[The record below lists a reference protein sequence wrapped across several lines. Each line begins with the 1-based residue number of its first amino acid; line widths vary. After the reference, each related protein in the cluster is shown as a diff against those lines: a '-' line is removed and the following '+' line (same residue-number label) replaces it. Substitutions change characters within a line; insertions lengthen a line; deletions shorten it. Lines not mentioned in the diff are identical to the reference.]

1 MGKEEAVMEIIKRLL
16 MEYPMPKTALTHKTP
31 FELLVATILSAQS
44 TDVQIN
50 KITRDLF
57 LKYRGPGDYV
67 KVSQEELEQD
77 IRSSG
82 FFRQKAKNIKATS
95 LMIIEEFGG
104 EVPRS
109 MEELTRLPGVAR
121 KTANIVLSNA
131 FGIHEGIA
139 VDTHVKRLS
148 GRLGLSKQKDPNKI
162 EQDLLKIV
170 PKDYWR
176 DFSHILIYH
185 GRNVCQARKPLHERC
200 VLYDLCPSRK
210 SCK

>member
-1 MGKEEAVMEIIKRLL
+1 MGEKDEIVMEITRRLL
-16 MEYPMPKTALTHKTP
+16 KEYPMQRTALLHNDP
-31 FELLVATILSAQS
+31 FQLLVATILSAQS

-57 LKYRGPGDYV
+57 KKYKGPADYV
-67 KVSQEELEQD
+67 KVSPEELEGN

-95 LMIIEEFGG
+95 LMIMEEFGG

-109 MEELTRLPGVAR
+109 MKDLTRLFGVGR

-131 FGIHEGIA
+131 FDIHEGIA

-148 GRLGLSKQKDPNKI
+148 GRLGLTEHTDPVKI
-162 EQDLLKIV
+162 EEDLMGVV
-170 PKDYWR
+170 PKKYWR
-176 DFSHILIYH
+176 DFSHILIFH
-185 GRNVCQARKPLHERC
+185 GRAVCQARKPMHDRC
-200 VLYDLCPSRK
+200 VLYDLCPSVLL
-210 SCK
+210 